1 MSPLLETL
9 GYVFSMALVVL
20 GLIGTVFPALPGTP
34 LTFAGLWLAAYLSH
48 YERVG
53 GIVIGILAGLTVLS
67 LVLDF
72 VAGMLGAERAGASRL
87 ALWGAT
93 LGSIVGLAFGFPGVI
108 FGPFLGAALG
118 EFWAQKDLRRAGQV
132 AFATWLGILLGI
144 AAKVAICWTMIGVF
158 LVAWFF

>member
-9 GYVFSMALVVL
+9 GYVLAVALVL
-20 GLIGTVFPALPGTP
+20 IGLVGTVFPALPGTP
-34 LTFAGLWLAAYLSH
+34 LTFAGLWLAAYVGR

-72 VAGMLGAERAGASRL
+72 AAGMLGAGRAGASRQ

-93 LGSIVGLAFGFPGVI
+93 LGSLLGLAFGFPGVI
-108 FGPFLGAALG
+108 LGPFVGAALG
-118 EFWAQKDLRRAGQV
+118 EFWARNDLRRAGNV
-132 AFATWLGILLGI
+132 AVATWLGILLGI
-144 AAKVAICWTMIGVF
+144 AAKVAICWMMIGIF